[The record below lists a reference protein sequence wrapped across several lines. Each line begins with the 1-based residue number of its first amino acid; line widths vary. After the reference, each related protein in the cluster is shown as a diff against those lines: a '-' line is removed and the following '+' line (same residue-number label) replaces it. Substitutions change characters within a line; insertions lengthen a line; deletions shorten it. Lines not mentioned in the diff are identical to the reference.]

1 MLLRKIERAGVF
13 LKFLY
18 AQRVRG
24 LTPPENAPHFDP
36 PGARRFKAEL
46 AKASAYL
53 EFGSG
58 GSTLA
63 ADAARIPTVTIESD
77 RFYADVVRSRLT
89 GSLVKIL
96 TPRMGL
102 TSEWGSPV
110 FSSSA
115 KGRRY
120 VEAPFPLSPFP
131 DFILVDGRYRV
142 ACALECAR
150 QANLAGKRAVLMFDD
165 YVSRPAYH
173 RVEEKLGKPE
183 CEGEA
188 AFFTIGDRSISQASV
203 VAATRD
209 KM

>member
-63 ADAARIPTVTIESD
+63 ARACGLGWREGAAIGILMNTRGLMELVILNVGRDLGVITPAVFAMMVLMALVTT
-77 RFYADVVRSRLT
+77 AMT
-89 GSLVKIL
+89 GPLLSLAL
-96 TPRMGL
+96 N
-102 TSEWGSPV
+102 W
-110 FSSSA
+110 
-115 KGRRY
+115 GRRR
-120 VEAPFPLSPFP
+120 ALPPGPLP
-131 DFILVDGRYRV
+131 
-142 ACALECAR
+142 
-150 QANLAGKRAVLMFDD
+150 
-165 YVSRPAYH
+165 
-173 RVEEKLGKPE
+173 
-183 CEGEA
+183 
-188 AFFTIGDRSISQASV
+188 RSA
-203 VAATRD
+203 
-209 KM
+209 